1 MGGITIKAA
10 DWSSESVFTKFYYK
24 PTRDVSFGEAVL
36 STSNQATN
44 NTVDI
49 ETEHSD
55 IREYGSTLY
64 VGMARKKN
72 GRPYISIANGKLKS
86 LVIYTNK

>member
-1 MGGITIKAA
+1 MNWLSFSFTYRWRCLFSISLTALPQEVVLVSVSTIRH
-10 DWSSESVFTKFYYK
+10 SSAYH
-24 PTRDVSFGEAVL
+24 
-36 STSNQATN
+36 ST
-44 NTVDI
+44 DI
-49 ETEHSD
+49 

-86 LVIYTNK
+86 LVIYTNKLKYT

>member
-1 MGGITIKAA
+1 MKSQNDIQQRNTNVCFIINYFTQVSDTI
-10 DWSSESVFTKFYYK
+10 V
-24 PTRDVSFGEAVL
+24 
-36 STSNQATN
+36 
-44 NTVDI
+44 
-49 ETEHSD
+49 

-72 GRPYISIANGKLKS
+72 GRPYISNANGKLKS

>member
-1 MGGITIKAA
+1 MI
-10 DWSSESVFTKFYYK
+10 YK
-24 PTRDVSFGEAVL
+24 RIL
-36 STSNQATN
+36 NMYN
-44 NTVDI
+44 I
-49 ETEHSD
+49 

-86 LVIYTNK
+86 LVI

>member
-1 MGGITIKAA
+1 MLLVTYMYTIRY
-10 DWSSESVFTKFYYK
+10 ESYTDGWV
-24 PTRDVSFGEAVL
+24 AVDD
-36 STSNQATN
+36 N
-44 NTVDI
+44 I
-49 ETEHSD
+49 IFIY

>member
-1 MGGITIKAA
+1 MVCLILGLTYIKSYVLGF
-10 DWSSESVFTKFYYK
+10 DIPTSFIFIENVFYY
-24 PTRDVSFGEAVL
+24 SY
-36 STSNQATN
+36 
-44 NTVDI
+44 I
-49 ETEHSD
+49 I

-72 GRPYISIANGKLKS
+72 GCPYISIANGKLKS

>member
-1 MGGITIKAA
+1 MYI
-10 DWSSESVFTKFYYK
+10 Y
-24 PTRDVSFGEAVL
+24 VL
-36 STSNQATN
+36 Y
-44 NTVDI
+44 I
-49 ETEHSD
+49 IIIGLIIII

-86 LVIYTNK
+86 LVIYTNKLKYT